1 MSSDL
6 KWGGE
11 REASFS
17 KVACPIFKRKN
28 GAGKPI
34 IRNGLVWLTNWQF
47 TNSNRS

>member
-17 KVACPIFKRKN
+17 KFLFFLRKS

-34 IRNGLVWLTNWQF
+34 IRNGLVWLTNRQF